1 MIWIIIITV
10 LFFLF
15 NFFFSAP
22 STYVS
27 WALKK
32 FELYSKLDPK
42 DVTVTFNGKQ
52 LGIEDKKIFVEYFNE
67 AYILKRHVILKGKEE
82 LFLHP
87 ETDVTPFVMNIKN
100 DKKDINFFVYRHED
114 EIEVVKQDKK
124 KVESYSL
131 SSQDLQN
138 FTMSTNGLV

>member
-1 MIWIIIITV
+1 MVWIIIITV

-42 DVTVTFNGKQ
+42 DVTVTFNGKY
-52 LGIEDKKIFVEYFNE
+52 LDEEE
-67 AYILKRHVILKGKEE
+67 KRH
-82 LFLHP
+82 
-87 ETDVTPFVMNIKN
+87 
-100 DKKDINFFVYRHED
+100 
-114 EIEVVKQDKK
+114 
-124 KVESYSL
+124 L
-131 SSQDLQN
+131 SNTLMKLT
-138 FTMSTNGLV
+138 F